1 MVVAASARF
10 GQELVVLGLAAM
22 LVCTLVRTLYS
33 QQLSLSDISTLYTFT
48 KCYIARKSRYI
59 ETVAIVK
66 MRDLFHLM
74 E

>member
-1 MVVAASARF
+1 VVVAASARV
-10 GQELVVLGLAAM
+10 GQESVVLGLAAM
-22 LVCTLVRTLYS
+22 LVCTLYS

>member
-10 GQELVVLGLAAM
+10 GQESVVLGLAAM
-22 LVCTLVRTLYS
+22 LVRTLYS
-33 QQLSLSDISTLYTFT
+33 QQLSLSDISILYTFT
-48 KCYIARKSRYI
+48 KCYIVKKSRYI